1 MEQHLDKVLKE
12 IVQQPDTIGCL
23 ITNRQ
28 GLCLGAKGKI
38 NLNMSG
44 IGMAISEQ
52 ACKLEPNQNPPTIVL
67 YSGNKYVQ
75 SIE

>member
-1 MEQHLDKVLKE
+1 
-12 IVQQPDTIGCL
+12 
-23 ITNRQ
+23 
-28 GLCLGAKGKI
+28 
-38 NLNMSG
+38 MSG

-75 SIE
+75 SIEWLLWQGDHLTFFLITFISDVALFKRMAK